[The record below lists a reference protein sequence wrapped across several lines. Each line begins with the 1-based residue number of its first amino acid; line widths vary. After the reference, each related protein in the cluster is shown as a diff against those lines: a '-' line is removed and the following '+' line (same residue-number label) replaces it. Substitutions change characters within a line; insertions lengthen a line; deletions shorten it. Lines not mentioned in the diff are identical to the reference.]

1 MEQQKEYWAIIK
13 ICPDYSISSLGRAKN
28 RRNRIMKLKKKRD
41 GYICVNLTNS
51 KLKKRVLC
59 VIHRQMA
66 IAFIPKNDND
76 IEVHHLNCLRD
87 DNRIENLEWVTK
99 STHWN
104 YTITNLKNHVKI
116 INIITEIYD
125 KNKNIPTNEFKNLL
139 TYYLNK

>member
-13 ICPDYSISSLGRAKN
+13 ICPDYSISSLGRVKN

-87 DNRIENLEWVTK
+87 DNRIENLEWVSK